1 MALYTELP
9 VYRPCYHLLQSLS
22 EYTKSFPRQY
32 RYNLGKTLI
41 DKSTDLVTQLFTINS
56 SYDKLP
62 HLNKFQEDFQTLLT
76 LIRLVKDLKCI
87 TVRQFSI
94 ITPMMDAIGKQIT
107 GWKKYVSGN
116 LKKDSDISTN

>member
-9 VYRPCYHLLQSLS
+9 VYRPCYLLLQSLS

-87 TVRQFSI
+87 TVRQFST